1 MRVLIIGNADS
12 IWIKSLVEKTHL
24 AYGDEVFVL
33 SPKNAVY
40 SDYYS
45 ANHVNVYII
54 KKIKSPLFL
63 INFIKNM
70 SFLCKGYD
78 MVAVQY
84 TEKWNAFWGRMAS
97 CFNKKL
103 IISFWG
109 SDLLR
114 LNNPD
119 KNTFSAIKRSSA
131 VTLTTDDMVKK
142 FTELCGEQYSNKIR
156 MTKFGSNGIDFLNN
170 HIDQNEVAEKFGID
184 TSKVVI
190 SIGYNKMKEQQHLA
204 VLNVINSL
212 PESLRSNIHL
222 ILRLTYG
229 SGDSSYVRQIKDLVE
244 SSKCSNTIFEEY
256 LSDIDV
262 AGITQLT
269 DVFIHAQ
276 TTDARSASMSEH
288 LYSKCLV
295 INPSWINYPDFEGK
309 VFYLTFKDF
318 DDLKAVLLDN
328 LCKKEQ
334 SRYIDKLY
342 ENTKTVSDLCSWDS
356 LAPLW
361 RKIYEEK

>member
-12 IWIKSLVEKTHL
+12 IWVKSLVERTHI
-24 AYGDEVFVL
+24 AFGDDVSIL
-33 SPKNAVY
+33 SPKNSVY
-40 SDYYS
+40 CEFYS
-45 ANHVNVYII
+45 AYHVNVYII
-54 KKIKSPLFL
+54 RKIKCALFI
-63 INFIKNM
+63 INFFKNL
-70 SFLCKGYD
+70 SFISKKYD
-78 MVAVQY
+78 LVTVQY
-84 TEKWNAFWGRMAS
+84 TEKWNAFWGRIAS
-97 CFNKKL
+97 KLNKKL
-103 IISFWG
+103 IVSFWG

-114 LNNPD
+114 LNKPD
-119 KNTFSAIKRSSA
+119 KNTLLAIKCSSA
-131 VTLTTDDMVKK
+131 VTLTTDEMRNK
-142 FTELCGEQYSNKIR
+142 FITLYGEKYSNKIR
-156 MTKFGSNGIDFLNN
+156 MTKFGSNGIDYLNN
-170 HIDQNEVAEKFGID
+170 EFDKNEFAYRFGID
-184 TSKVVI
+184 TNKVIV

-204 VLNVINSL
+204 VLKVINSL
-212 PESLRSNIHL
+212 PDSIRSKIHI

-229 SGDSSYVRQIKDLVE
+229 SGDSNYVNQIKDLVAL
-244 SSKCSNTIFEEY
+244 SQCTNTIFEEY
-256 LSDIDV
+256 LSDKDI
-262 AGITQLT
+262 AGITHLT
-269 DVFIHAQ
+269 DIFIHAQ